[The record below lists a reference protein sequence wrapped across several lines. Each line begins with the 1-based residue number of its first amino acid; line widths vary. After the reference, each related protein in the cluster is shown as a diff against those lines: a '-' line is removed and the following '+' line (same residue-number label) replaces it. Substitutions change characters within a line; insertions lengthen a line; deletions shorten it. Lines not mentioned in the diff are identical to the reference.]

1 MKRCSSKYRSLSWWY
16 HSTPQITNSGLY
28 FRPLF
33 FIPKYFHFTVIIL
46 LLNRVNKN
54 TCVRASLFTVHPGI
68 LNTIVVSHLELSS
81 LQIPSKALDRLQRC
95 MSRASCQ
102 GSHPHHALA
111 AHHPHPHPSLLAPAQ
126 VEYLV
131 WMPLCLIYIFFNLYS
146 VLYLSDLSHSHY
158 VCGPP
163 RWGPAHHFPLKSAD
177 HVGHSL
183 CGGWVLCSTCSPWLV
198 LFPLFTSSI
207 NTSIYIKW

>member
-1 MKRCSSKYRSLSWWY
+1 MCQSIPFHSSSRHSQHHRCFTSGAELFADTQQSSGQASALHEQSQLSGISPPPCSGSTSPSPSSIFVGSCSSGISRLNAPFPLS
-16 HSTPQITNSGLY
+16 TFFLN
-28 FRPLF
+28 LF
-33 FIPKYFHFTVIIL
+33 
-46 LLNRVNKN
+46 
-54 TCVRASLFTVHPGI
+54 
-68 LNTIVVSHLELSS
+68 
-81 LQIPSKALDRLQRC
+81 
-95 MSRASCQ
+95 
-102 GSHPHHALA
+102 
-111 AHHPHPHPSLLAPAQ
+111 
-126 VEYLV
+126 
-131 WMPLCLIYIFFNLYS
+131 S

>member
-1 MKRCSSKYRSLSWWY
+1 MSEHPFSQFIQAF
-16 HSTPQITNSGLY
+16 STPSLFHIWSWALCRYPAKLWTGFSAAWAEPAVRDLTPTMLWQHITLT
-28 FRPLF
+28 L
-33 FIPKYFHFTVIIL
+33 IHLCWL
-46 LLNRVNKN
+46 LLKWNISFECPFALSTFFLN
-54 TCVRASLFTVHPGI
+54 LF
-68 LNTIVVSHLELSS
+68 
-81 LQIPSKALDRLQRC
+81 
-95 MSRASCQ
+95 
-102 GSHPHHALA
+102 
-111 AHHPHPHPSLLAPAQ
+111 
-126 VEYLV
+126 
-131 WMPLCLIYIFFNLYS
+131 S